1 MRRLSLALVAV
12 LLLIGPE
19 ARAGDHDG
27 ARRFAI
33 SLGVGTFDEQGSD
46 LMLRKDGEPGN
57 PIIGWMGSDQIA
69 ASFAYDVRPGLTVDL
84 SYDRLDYDFG
94 TPLAMTEPEDGE
106 LGGTQIATGS
116 MDEYRL
122 AVLLDMDLLSDAPTY
137 YISPQRKSKFRFAVF
152 AAIAMTKPRD
162 VDVADAGRELLGIEG
177 IETGSQSS
185 AGFGAQ
191 MDYRLG
197 RSGCT
202 IGADVGWMWKLSG
215 DLFTVNTTPDS
226 PYAGTTVAHEG
237 LDFLF
242 HLAYHF

>member
-27 ARRFAI
+27 ARRVAI
-33 SLGVGTFDEQGSD
+33 GVGVGTFDEQGSD

-57 PIIGWMGSDQIA
+57 PIIGWMGSDQVA
-69 ASFAYDVRPGLTVDL
+69 ADFAYDLGPGLTVDL
-84 SYDRLDYDFG
+84 SYARLDYDFG
-94 TPLAMTEPEDGE
+94 TDLVMTEP
-106 LGGTQIATGS
+106 GGGFASTQIATGS

-122 AVLLDMDLLSDAPTY
+122 AVLLDIDLLGDHPTY
-137 YISPQRKSKFRFAVF
+137 YVSPQRKSKWRFAVF
-152 AAIAMTKPRD
+152 AAVAMTTTGD
-162 VDVADAGRELLGIEG
+162 VNVADAGRELLGIEG

-185 AGFGAQ
+185 AGVGAQ

-197 RSGCT
+197 RSGFT

-215 DLFTVNTTPDS
+215 DLFTVNTTSDS

-242 HLAYHF
+242 NLAYHF